1 MSSIIEIQK
10 QIRQETADFQEQ
22 IAKLTQELSEI
33 KPQEKTE
40 PQRKMNFSRL
50 QRIGA
55 KRAFLNHSLK
65 NIAKDTQHRYLTF
78 LCAVAQM
85 GIYSDDAWI
94 FIQRIS
100 SGVEIGSLERCVTDA
115 MQISQEDVELVAEDI
130 KAYNLENTFLLDVML
145 VYLASGAKSEK
156 AKELISEFTVLF
168 ESKPEDIEHLI
179 AVAQAVAKQDWKN
192 YLGCAEILSNMQ
204 WIGFNYMPEKPNMT
218 GVNSRREAK
227 EYGYQGIVLH
237 NFSFDESDRFE
248 LKQCYLIDCDIYV
261 RAVCELMLFQNCV
274 LKDCNIFIDA
284 VVVSPYIYFG
294 EGLKI
299 ENSKC
304 LGCTV
309 HLKSENS
316 KRRASF
322 INTNTDS
329 VQYQLD

>member
-10 QIRQETADFQEQ
+10 QIRQVTADFQEQ

-156 AKELISEFTVLF
+156 AKELISEFTALF

-179 AVAQAVAKQDWKN
+179 AVAQAVAKQDEKE
-192 YLGCAEILSNMQ
+192 YLKRAQFLDGCQ
-204 WIGFNYMPEKPNMT
+204 WVGRYYLNNLVWTTQLE
-218 GVNSRREAK
+218 EAK
-227 EYGYQGIVLH
+227 SFYYKLYKLQNSEIV
-237 NFSFDESDRFE
+237 
-248 LKQCYLIDCDIYV
+248 
-261 RAVCELMLFQNCV
+261 
-274 LKDCNIFIDA
+274 
-284 VVVSPYIYFG
+284 
-294 EGLKI
+294 
-299 ENSKC
+299 
-304 LGCTV
+304 
-309 HLKSENS
+309 
-316 KRRASF
+316 
-322 INTNTDS
+322 
-329 VQYQLD
+329 